1 MIRELTEDWKQCL
14 LAFYQ
19 EKLLQKEY
27 KKKNLSGIDMKDLEI
42 LCILN
47 QIELRDKIIFSQS
60 KAVSREKRDS
70 LRKKTLDYIESN
82 RNLIRNKSEILDNL
96 YQNDKKFDYYR
107 LKNMSKG
114 NKFSNSFPNQ
124 PMLLKEKKRS
134 VSYHMVKN
142 FTERKE
148 AKNPVYSKFMLPK
161 IEIEKK
167 TKSTSLH
174 SLKENLNKNKYL
186 DSKISRFFQNSKA
199 KQREKLQSLMNEKNY
214 LKYKFGI

>member
-1 MIRELTEDWKQCL
+1 MIRELPEDWKQCL

-19 EKLLQKEY
+19 EKLLQNEY

-60 KAVSREKRDS
+60 KAVNSEKRDS
-70 LRKKTLDYIESN
+70 FRKKTLDYIESN

-107 LKNMSKG
+107 LKNITKG
-114 NKFSNSFPNQ
+114 DKFSNSFPNQ
-124 PMLLKEKKRS
+124 PILLKEKKRS

-174 SLKENLNKNKYL
+174 LSKENLNKNKYL

>member
-1 MIRELTEDWKQCL
+1 MIRELTEDWKQYL

-19 EKLLQKEY
+19 EKMLQNEY
-27 KKKNLSGIDMKDLEI
+27 KKKNLSGIDLKDLEI

-60 KAVSREKRDS
+60 KIVNSDRKDTFQKKNFEKN
-70 LRKKTLDYIESN
+70 K
-82 RNLIRNKSEILDNL
+82 NLIRNKSEILDHL

-107 LKNMSKG
+107 LKNITKVE
-114 NKFSNSFPNQ
+114 NFSNSLPNQ
-124 PMLLKEKKRS
+124 PILLKQKKRS
-134 VSYHMVKN
+134 FSYNIMKN
-142 FTERKE
+142 FPD
-148 AKNPVYSKFMLPK
+148 KNPKTHVYSKFMLPK

-167 TKSTSLH
+167 PKSSSLH
-174 SLKENLNKNKYL
+174 LSKDNLNKNKYL

>member
-1 MIRELTEDWKQCL
+1 MIRELTEDWKHCL

-19 EKLLQKEY
+19 EKLLQNEY
-27 KKKNLSGIDMKDLEI
+27 KKKNLSGIDLKDLEI

-60 KAVSREKRDS
+60 KAVNREKRDS
-70 LRKKTLDYIESN
+70 FRKKTLEYIENN
-82 RNLIRNKSEILDNL
+82 RNLVRNKSEILDHL

-107 LKNMSKG
+107 LKNISKG
-114 NKFSNSFPNQ
+114 DKFSNSFRNQ
-124 PMLLKEKKRS
+124 SILLREKKRS
-134 VSYHMVKN
+134 VSYHIVKN

-148 AKNPVYSKFMLPK
+148 AKDPVYSKFMLPK

-167 TKSTSLH
+167 KKSTSLH
-174 SLKENLNKNKYL
+174 LSKENLNKNKYL

>member
-1 MIRELTEDWKQCL
+1 
-14 LAFYQ
+14 
-19 EKLLQKEY
+19 
-27 KKKNLSGIDMKDLEI
+27 
-42 LCILN
+42 
-47 QIELRDKIIFSQS
+47 
-60 KAVSREKRDS
+60 
-70 LRKKTLDYIESN
+70 
-82 RNLIRNKSEILDNL
+82 
-96 YQNDKKFDYYR
+96 
-107 LKNMSKG
+107 
-114 NKFSNSFPNQ
+114 
-124 PMLLKEKKRS
+124 
-134 VSYHMVKN
+134 MVKN

-148 AKNPVYSKFMLPK
+148 AKTPVYSKFMLPK